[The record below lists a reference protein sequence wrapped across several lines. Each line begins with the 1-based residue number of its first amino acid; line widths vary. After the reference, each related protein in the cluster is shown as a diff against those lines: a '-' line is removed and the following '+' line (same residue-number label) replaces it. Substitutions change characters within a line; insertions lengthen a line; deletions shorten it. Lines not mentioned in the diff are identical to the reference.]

1 MQREVPFHWA
11 WIILATCFVNLFI
24 KKNLAYQRELFYAGF
39 CFVLLVCMSL
49 NRCGDG
55 VGERVV
61 RGALAPRIKSYL
73 ISIDTR
79 SWNLVSMFCLNSSTH
94 LLP

>member
-1 MQREVPFHWA
+1 MFLY
-11 WIILATCFVNLFI
+11 ILLCKPLCP
-24 KKNLAYQRELFYAGF
+24 KKPPILTRSHGTRKVFYGRGLYEP
-39 CFVLLVCMSL
+39 CK
-49 NRCGDG
+49 
-55 VGERVV
+55 VGTRM